1 MFLKEGDIH
10 QEKDENISIG
20 FRKMKVASDLR
31 ESSFSGILVMKAK
44 FKWMEEKENR
54 DPLGYDETKD

>member
-1 MFLKEGDIH
+1 
-10 QEKDENISIG
+10 
-20 FRKMKVASDLR
+20 MKVTSDLR

-54 DPLGYDETKD
+54 DPLGYDETKA